1 MSAGRPGPEQRCDP
15 TGAVLGAAGLSTVE
29 EQVYRSLVALVTAT
43 APEVARKAALSESE
57 TEAVLLRLQH
67 QGLAGTGDG
76 DVSVFSAVAPDI
88 GLLPRLRRS
97 ADALDDARAAVGE
110 LAEMYRASVHRRDG
124 HHLIEV
130 ITGKEPLRERLR
142 QMQRDAR
149 EEMLWLCKADYV
161 AVPSQENHAEF
172 DALSRGVRYQVVYE
186 QDFLE
191 APGAIEDVME
201 GVRAGEQARAVARL
215 PVRLA
220 IADRAL
226 ALCPLVPGGPQ
237 GATEGP
243 TAALVRSSSL
253 LEALVAL
260 FERFWETGV
269 PLRPDT
275 PPPST
280 REAAASRATRLH
292 PDDRHLLSLLIAGL
306 TEMAVARHM
315 GLSRRTVQRRVQRLM
330 DLTGAASRM
339 QLAWHAAREGWV

>member
-1 MSAGRPGPEQRCDP
+1 MSAVPPGPGERNRL
-15 TGAVLGAAGLSTVE
+15 TGSVLGAAGLSAVE
-29 EQVYRSLVALVTAT
+29 EQVYRMLVVLVTAT
-43 APEVARKAALSESE
+43 APEVARKAELNESDA
-57 TEAVLLRLQH
+57 EAVLLRLRQK
-67 QGLAGTGDG
+67 GLAGAADG
-76 DVSVFSAVAPDI
+76 AVPAYSAVPPDL
-88 GLLPRLRRS
+88 GLLPLLRRR
-97 ADALDDARAAVGE
+97 AEVLDDARAAAGE
-110 LAEMYRASVHRRDG
+110 LAEMYRAALHRRDG

-130 ITGKEPLRERLR
+130 ITGREPLRERLR

-161 AVPSQENHAEF
+161 AVPSQENRAEF
-172 DALSRGVRYQVVYE
+172 DALSRGVRYHVVYE

-191 APGAIEDVME
+191 APGAVENVME

-220 IADRAL
+220 IVDRGL
-226 ALCPLVPGGPQ
+226 ALCPLVPGGPR

-260 FERFWETGV
+260 FECFWEAGV

-275 PPPST
+275 PRPGNP
-280 REAAASRATRLH
+280 AAESPATGLH

-330 DLTGAASRM
+330 DLTGAASKM
-339 QLAWHAAREGWV
+339 QLAWIAAREGWV